1 VDYLEEYVKILKNK
15 NLKVTPQ
22 RLIILKYLKEH
33 CTHPTT
39 DEIYTNLKTNNPSLS
54 KTTVYNSL
62 EILEKYG
69 IIQSITISG
78 SEHRYDFK
86 EGMHH
91 HFLCKKCGRIIDID
105 IKCPNLGKILECG
118 HKVDEV
124 HGYFKGICKKCMK
137 RENAN
142 GS

>member
-1 VDYLEEYVKILKNK
+1 MDYLEKYVKILKEN

-22 RLIILKYLKEH
+22 RLIILKYLEES

-39 DEIYTNLKTNNPSLS
+39 EEIYSNLKANNPSLS

-62 EILEKYG
+62 EALEEHG

-78 SEHRYDFK
+78 SELRYDLK
-86 EGMHH
+86 GKMHH
-91 HFLCKKCGRIIDID
+91 HFLCKKCRTITDID
-105 IKCPNLGKILECG
+105 VECPNLGKMLECG
-118 HKVDEV
+118 HDVDEV
-124 HGYFKGICKKCMK
+124 HGYFKGICKKCK
-137 RENAN
+137 NKENLN